1 MRLRPLPLLAGLV
14 LLAGALSSGGAP
26 ARAGDGPQR
35 IRIATE
41 GAYPPFNFKAPDGT
55 LQGFDVDI
63 AHALC
68 ERAHFECTIV
78 AQDWDGIIPGLLAKK
93 YDAIVASMAIT
104 DERKMKVDFTD
115 KYYQMPARFVA
126 KKGAGFTIS
135 KEGLKGKV
143 IGAQRSTIHAQ
154 YLQDNFADVADIK
167 LYDTQENANLDLTAG
182 RLDLVLASSAVMLGS
197 FLGKPEGQD
206 YEFTGPDQRNPKWF
220 GAGTGIAVRQG
231 DAALKEAFNKA
242 LAEIRENGTYERI
255 NAKYFPFS
263 IY

>member
-1 MRLRPLPLLAGLV
+1 MHLRSASLFLSGLLALV
-14 LLAGALSSGGAP
+14 TGAAP
-26 ARAGDGPQR
+26 AAAADAPQK

-63 AHALC
+63 AHAVC
-68 ERAHFECTIV
+68 DEAHLDCTVV

-104 DERKMKVDFTD
+104 EERKKKVAFTD

-126 KKGAGFTIS
+126 KKGANFTIS
-135 KEGLKGKV
+135 KEGLKGKAL
-143 IGAQRSTIHAQ
+143 GAQRATIHAN
-154 YLQDNFADVADIK
+154 YLQETYADVADVK
-167 LYDTQENANLDLTAG
+167 LYDTQENVTLDLTSG
-182 RLDLVLASSAVMLGS
+182 RLDLVLASSGVILGA
-197 FLGKPEGQD
+197 FLNKPEGAD
-206 YEFTGPDQRNPKWF
+206 YELTGPELKL
-220 GAGTGIAVRQG
+220 GAGTAIAVRQG
-231 DAALKEAFNKA
+231 DDALRETFNKA
-242 LAEIRENGTYERI
+242 IAAIRANGSYDKI